1 LPNARFSCVQTAS
14 PFGNLLVYLGGVENL
29 PPFYTQSVQVAPA
42 QVLSEDLINAVKN
55 GV

>member
-1 LPNARFSCVQTAS
+1 LSTLAQ
-14 PFGNLLVYLGGVENL
+14 NL

-42 QVLSEDLINAVKN
+42 QVLSQDLINAVKN